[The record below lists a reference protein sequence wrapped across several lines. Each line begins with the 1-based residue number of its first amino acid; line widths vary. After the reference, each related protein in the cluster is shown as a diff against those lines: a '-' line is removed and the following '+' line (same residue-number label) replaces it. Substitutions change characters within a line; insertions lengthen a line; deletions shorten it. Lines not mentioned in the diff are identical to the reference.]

1 MAELIEKLEII
12 DRKTYETPLMIE
24 RGLIRRRQLP
34 VTIEA
39 RQIKPVKHA
48 IERAATLGAISL
60 ISITDGAIKY
70 DLTLQRGGNHGDL
83 LLTQECERIR
93 RADGKLIANIITR
106 GWSCG
111 KFSSVVYA
119 WYDRGGIK
127 EQIRPDTRMTP
138 KTLLVGCY
146 ALRELMQA
154 VQSTNK
160 LPDNLTLTNDD
171 IKRSEVLEHS
181 GIYIESVPTKS
192 FLSLLNLFMASI
204 RQRN

>member
-1 MAELIEKLEII
+1 MAELSEKLEII

-83 LLTQECERIR
+83 LLTQECEQIR
-93 RADGKLIANIITR
+93 RADGKLIVNIITR

-119 WYDRGGIK
+119 WYDRGSIK
-127 EQIRPDTRMTP
+127 ERIRPDAPRRMTP

-146 ALRELMQA
+146 ALRELIQA

-160 LPDNLTLTNDD
+160 LPDNLALTNND

-181 GIYIESVPTKS
+181 GIHIESVPTKKFS
-192 FLSLLNLFMASI
+192 QLVKSVYG
-204 RQRN
+204 

>member
-1 MAELIEKLEII
+1 
-12 DRKTYETPLMIE
+12 MIE

-39 RQIKPVKHA
+39 RQIKPVKHT

-60 ISITDGAIKY
+60 VYITDDAIKY
-70 DLTLQRGGNHGDL
+70 NLTLQRGGNHGDL
-83 LLTQECERIR
+83 LLTQENERIC
-93 RADGKLIANIITR
+93 RADRTSITDIITR

-119 WYDRGGIK
+119 WYDKGCIK
-127 EQIRPDTRMTP
+127 ERIRPDTRMTP

-160 LPDNLTLTNDD
+160 LPDNLALTNDD
-171 IKRSEVLEHS
+171 IKRSEVLEYS
-181 GIYIESVPTKS
+181 GIYIESVPTKKFS
-192 FLSLLNLFMASI
+192 QLVKSVYS
-204 RQRN
+204 

>member
-1 MAELIEKLEII
+1 MAELSEKLEII
-12 DRKTYETPLMIE
+12 DRKTYETPLTIK
-24 RGLIRRRQLP
+24 RGLFHRRQLP
-34 VTIEA
+34 VTVEA
-39 RQIKPVKHA
+39 RQIKSVKHA

-60 ISITDGAIKY
+60 ISIADGAIKY
-70 DLTLQRGGNHGDL
+70 ELTLQRGGNHGDL
-83 LLTQECERIR
+83 LLTQEGERIR
-93 RADGKLIANIITR
+93 RADEKLIVDIITR

-127 EQIRPDTRMTP
+127 EQIRPDARMTP

-160 LPDNLTLTNDD
+160 LPDNLALTNDR
-171 IKRSEVLEHS
+171 IEQSEILKHS
-181 GIYIESVPTKS
+181 DVCIESAPTKKFAQLVKS
-192 FLSLLNLFMASI
+192 VYL
-204 RQRN
+204 

>member
-12 DRKTYETPLMIE
+12 DRKTYETPLMID
-24 RGLIRRRQLP
+24 RGLVRRRQLP

-60 ISITDGAIKY
+60 ISIADGAIKY
-70 DLTLQRGGNHGDL
+70 GLTLQRGGNHGDL
-83 LLTQECERIR
+83 LLAQEDKRTC
-93 RADGKLIANIITR
+93 RADETPVINIITK

-111 KFSSVVYA
+111 KFDSVVCA

-127 EQIRPDTRMTP
+127 ERIRPDARMTP

-154 VQSTNK
+154 VQSMNK
-160 LPDNLTLTNDD
+160 LPDNLALTNDR
-171 IKRSEVLEHS
+171 IEQSEILKHS
-181 GIYIESVPTKS
+181 DVCIESVPTKKFAQLVKS
-192 FLSLLNLFMASI
+192 VYL
-204 RQRN
+204 

>member
-1 MAELIEKLEII
+1 
-12 DRKTYETPLMIE
+12 MIE

-60 ISITDGAIKY
+60 ISIADGAIKY

-83 LLTQECERIR
+83 LLAQEGERIR
-93 RADGKLIANIITR
+93 RTDGKLIANIITR

-171 IKRSEVLEHS
+171 IKRSEVLERS
-181 GIYIESVPTKS
+181 GIYIESVPTKKFAQLVKS
-192 FLSLLNLFMASI
+192 VYG
-204 RQRN
+204 

>member
-1 MAELIEKLEII
+1 MTELSEKLEII

-60 ISITDGAIKY
+60 ISIADGAIKY

-83 LLTQECERIR
+83 LLAQKGERIR
-93 RADGKLIANIITR
+93 RADGKLIADIITR
-106 GWSCG
+106 GWSYG
-111 KFSSVVYA
+111 KFSSVVRA
-119 WYDRGGIK
+119 WYNRGSIK
-127 EQIRPDTRMTP
+127 ERIQPGGRRITP
-138 KTLLVGCY
+138 KILLVGCY
-146 ALRELMQA
+146 ALCELMQA

-160 LPDNLTLTNDD
+160 LPDNLTLTNDR
-171 IKRSEVLEHS
+171 IEQSEILKHS
-181 GIYIESVPTKS
+181 DVCIESVPTKKFAQLVKS
-192 FLSLLNLFMASI
+192 VYL
-204 RQRN
+204 

>member
-1 MAELIEKLEII
+1 MAELSEKLEII
-12 DRKTYETPLMIE
+12 DRKTYETPLTIK
-24 RGLIRRRQLP
+24 RGLFHRRQLP
-34 VTIEA
+34 VTVEA
-39 RQIKPVKHA
+39 RQIKSVKHA

-60 ISITDGAIKY
+60 ISIADGAIKY
-70 DLTLQRGGNHGDL
+70 ELTLQRGGNHGDL
-83 LLTQECERIR
+83 LLTQEGERIR
-93 RADGKLIANIITR
+93 RADEKLIVDIITR

-127 EQIRPDTRMTP
+127 EQIRPDARMTP

-160 LPDNLTLTNDD
+160 LPDNLALTNDR
-171 IKRSEVLEHS
+171 IEQSEILKHS
-181 GIYIESVPTKS
+181 GVCIESAPTKKFAQLVKS
-192 FLSLLNLFMASI
+192 VYL
-204 RQRN
+204 

>member
-1 MAELIEKLEII
+1 MI
-12 DRKTYETPLMIE
+12 DR
-24 RGLIRRRQLP
+24 GLVRRRQLP

-60 ISITDGAIKY
+60 ISIADGAIKY
-70 DLTLQRGGNHGDL
+70 GLTLQRGGNHGDL
-83 LLTQECERIR
+83 LLAQEDKRTC
-93 RADGKLIANIITR
+93 RADETPVINIITK

-111 KFSSVVYA
+111 KFDSVVCA

-127 EQIRPDTRMTP
+127 ERIRPDARMTP

-154 VQSTNK
+154 VQSMNK
-160 LPDNLTLTNDD
+160 LPDNLALTNDR
-171 IKRSEVLEHS
+171 IEQSEILKHS
-181 GIYIESVPTKS
+181 DVCIESVPTKKFAQLVKS
-192 FLSLLNLFMASI
+192 VYL
-204 RQRN
+204 

>member
-1 MAELIEKLEII
+1 
-12 DRKTYETPLMIE
+12 MIE

-60 ISITDGAIKY
+60 ISIADGAIKY

-83 LLTQECERIR
+83 LLTQEGERIR

-160 LPDNLTLTNDD
+160 LPDNLALTNDD
-171 IKRSEVLEHS
+171 IKRSEVLEYS
-181 GIYIESVPTKS
+181 GIYIESVPTKKFS
-192 FLSLLNLFMASI
+192 QLVKSVYG
-204 RQRN
+204 

>member
-1 MAELIEKLEII
+1 MVELSEKLEII

-34 VTIEA
+34 VTIEV
-39 RQIKPVKHA
+39 RQIKPVKHT

-60 ISITDGAIKY
+60 VYITDDAIKY

-83 LLTQECERIR
+83 LLTQEGERIR

-111 KFSSVVYA
+111 KFSSVVCA
-119 WYDRGGIK
+119 WYDRGSIK
-127 EQIRPDTRMTP
+127 ERIRPDAPRRMTP
-138 KTLLVGCY
+138 KILLVGCY
-146 ALRELMQA
+146 ALCELMQA

-160 LPDNLTLTNDD
+160 LPDNLTLTNDR
-171 IKRSEVLEHS
+171 IEQSEILKHS
-181 GIYIESVPTKS
+181 DVCIESVPTKKFAQLVKS
-192 FLSLLNLFMASI
+192 VYL
-204 RQRN
+204 

>member
-1 MAELIEKLEII
+1 MAELSEKLEII
-12 DRKTYETPLMIE
+12 DRKTYETPLTIK
-24 RGLIRRRQLP
+24 RGLFHRRQLP
-34 VTIEA
+34 VTVEA
-39 RQIKPVKHA
+39 RQIKSDDHA
-48 IERAATLGAISL
+48 AKRLATLGIISL
-60 ISITDGAIKY
+60 IPITDDTIKY
-70 DLTLQRGGNHGDL
+70 ELTLQQGVNHGDL
-83 LLTQECERIR
+83 LLTQEGERIR
-93 RADGKLIANIITR
+93 RADGKLIVNIITR

-160 LPDNLTLTNDD
+160 LPDNLALTNDD

-181 GIYIESVPTKS
+181 GIYVESVPTKKFAQLVKS
-192 FLSLLNLFMASI
+192 VYG
-204 RQRN
+204 

>member
-1 MAELIEKLEII
+1 MAELSEKLEII
-12 DRKTYETPLMIE
+12 DRKTYETPLTIK
-24 RGLIRRRQLP
+24 RGLFHRRQLP
-34 VTIEA
+34 VTVEA
-39 RQIKPVKHA
+39 RQIKSVKHA

-60 ISITDGAIKY
+60 ISIADGAIKY

-83 LLTQECERIR
+83 LLAQEGERIR
-93 RADGKLIANIITR
+93 RTDGKLIANIITR
-106 GWSCG
+106 VWSCG

-181 GIYIESVPTKS
+181 GIYIESVPTRKFSQLVKS
-192 FLSLLNLFMASI
+192 VYG
-204 RQRN
+204 

>member
-1 MAELIEKLEII
+1 MAELSEKLEII
-12 DRKTYETPLMIE
+12 DRKTYETPLTIK
-24 RGLIRRRQLP
+24 RGLFHRRQLP

-39 RQIKPVKHA
+39 RQIKPVKHT

-60 ISITDGAIKY
+60 ISIADGAIKY

-83 LLTQECERIR
+83 LLTQEGERIR
-93 RADGKLIANIITR
+93 RADGKLIVNIITR

-111 KFSSVVYA
+111 KFSSVVRA

-127 EQIRPDTRMTP
+127 EQIRPDARMTP

-160 LPDNLTLTNDD
+160 LPDNLALTNDD

-181 GIYIESVPTKS
+181 GIYIESVPTRKFSQLVKS
-192 FLSLLNLFMASI
+192 VYG
-204 RQRN
+204 

>member
-1 MAELIEKLEII
+1 MTEKHT
-12 DRKTYETPLMIE
+12 RIE

-34 VTIEA
+34 VTIEV

-83 LLTQECERIR
+83 LLTQECEQIR
-93 RADGKLIANIITR
+93 RADGKLIVNIITR

-119 WYDRGGIK
+119 WYDRGSIK
-127 EQIRPDTRMTP
+127 ERIRPDAPRRMTP

-146 ALRELMQA
+146 ALRELIQA

-160 LPDNLTLTNDD
+160 LPDNLALTNND

-181 GIYIESVPTKS
+181 GIYIESVPTKKFAQLVKS
-192 FLSLLNLFMASI
+192 VYG
-204 RQRN
+204 

>member
-1 MAELIEKLEII
+1 MAELSEKLEII
-12 DRKTYETPLMIE
+12 DRKTYETSLMIE

-60 ISITDGAIKY
+60 ISIADGAIKY
-70 DLTLQRGGNHGDL
+70 ELTLQRGGNHGDL
-83 LLTQECERIR
+83 LLTQEGERIR
-93 RADGKLIANIITR
+93 RADGKLIVNIITR

-127 EQIRPDTRMTP
+127 EQIRPDTRMTS

-160 LPDNLTLTNDD
+160 LPDNLALTNDR
-171 IKRSEVLEHS
+171 IEQSEILKHS
-181 GIYIESVPTKS
+181 DVCIESAPTKKFAQIVKS
-192 FLSLLNLFMASI
+192 VYL
-204 RQRN
+204 

>member
-1 MAELIEKLEII
+1 MAELIERPEII

-39 RQIKPVKHA
+39 RQIKPVKHT

-60 ISITDGAIKY
+60 VYITDDAIKY

-83 LLTQECERIR
+83 LLTQEGERIR

-111 KFSSVVYA
+111 KFSSVVCA
-119 WYDRGGIK
+119 WYDRGSIK
-127 EQIRPDTRMTP
+127 ERIRPDAPRRMTP
-138 KTLLVGCY
+138 KILLVGCY
-146 ALRELMQA
+146 ALCELMQA

-160 LPDNLTLTNDD
+160 LPDNLTLTNDR
-171 IKRSEVLEHS
+171 IEQSEILKHS
-181 GIYIESVPTKS
+181 DVCIESVPTKKFAQLVKS
-192 FLSLLNLFMASI
+192 VYL
-204 RQRN
+204 

>member
-1 MAELIEKLEII
+1 
-12 DRKTYETPLMIE
+12 MIE

-60 ISITDGAIKY
+60 ISIADGAIKY
-70 DLTLQRGGNHGDL
+70 DLTLQRGGNHRDL
-83 LLTQECERIR
+83 LLTQEDKRTC
-93 RADGKLIANIITR
+93 RADETPVINIITK

-111 KFSSVVYA
+111 KFDSVVCA
-119 WYDRGGIK
+119 WYDRGSVK
-127 EQIRPDTRMTP
+127 ERIRPDAPWRMTP

-160 LPDNLTLTNDD
+160 LPDNLALTNDD
-171 IKRSEVLEHS
+171 IKRSEALGHS
-181 GIYIESVPTKS
+181 GIYIENVPTKKFAQLVKS
-192 FLSLLNLFMASI
+192 VYL
-204 RQRN
+204 